1 MAGRLKPCPIGM
13 AVEPLQAGIFKP
25 CIKRFGPFGRRKRR
39 RMQRRCGLSR
49 LLCRRGAFLSRNME
63 TSVSI
68 KWPSASITRLIEAFR
83 KGSGRWVSRF
93 LPTSWPSV
101 TISKR
106 HGFAAFNSY
115 ARAWQTRRMHG
126 GRYAFWQ
133 TRCPRV
139 ALCSASPRAHAV
151 PMPSPPRFLS
161 RMRTTCLTTGQSA
174 NVSRCVSAQQ
184 ALM

>member
-25 CIKRFGPFGRRKRR
+25 CIKRFGPFGRGKRR
-39 RMQRRCGLSR
+39 RIQRRCGLSH

-83 KGSGRWVSRF
+83 KGSGHWVSRF
-93 LPTSWPSV
+93 LPASWSSV

-115 ARAWQTRRMHG
+115 ARLWQTRRMHG

-133 TRCPRV
+133 TRCPCV
-139 ALCSASPRAHAV
+139 ALCSTSPSCARRAHARAAALFV
-151 PMPSPPRFLS
+151 KDAYDLS
-161 RMRTTCLTTGQSA
+161 NHGPIC
-174 NVSRCVSAQQ
+174 
-184 ALM
+184 